1 MKSYETFHKLHRIE
15 KGVNKNDWETKAA
28 SLQRMIL
35 QYPNN
40 IYQLNS
46 PYMYTYLLFWNE
58 TDVFIE
64 KGRNYN
70 FLKDSEG

>member
-1 MKSYETFHKLHRIE
+1 MK
-15 KGVNKNDWETKAA
+15 
-28 SLQRMIL
+28 L

-46 PYMYTYLLFWNE
+46 PYMYPNLLFWNE

-70 FLKDSEG
+70 LLKDGEG